1 MLEHAPTR
9 SEKKKR
15 KEKQSARLAHSTQ
28 DVGAAAA
35 SGERPMADGGEMDEE
50 AMRAFFPMSFGK
62 APTRAGAAASAHAST
77 LRKPP
82 QNPSAK
88 PSTSSAA
95 AAAAAGGDDDDDD
108 DDGPMV
114 GPPRP
119 PPQPAG
125 GGEGEDDEEG
135 GGVMIGPPR
144 PPPRSS
150 SRGEGEDADGGM
162 IGPPRPPPVKDDDEE
177 DEDDDDDD
185 DDDGDDSDDEM
196 EDDGERYNRIPLSN
210 EVVLRGHTKVAH
222 KQLADIICLSLL
234 KFVCS
239 NFWIFI
245 VPFTFVSFCE

>member
-1 MLEHAPTR
+1 M
-9 SEKKKR
+9 
-15 KEKQSARLAHSTQ
+15 
-28 DVGAAAA
+28 
-35 SGERPMADGGEMDEE
+35 
-50 AMRAFFPMSFGK
+50 
-62 APTRAGAAASAHAST
+62 
-77 LRKPP
+77 
-82 QNPSAK
+82 
-88 PSTSSAA
+88 
-95 AAAAAGGDDDDDD
+95 
-108 DDGPMV
+108 
-114 GPPRP
+114 
-119 PPQPAG
+119 
-125 GGEGEDDEEG
+125 
-135 GGVMIGPPR
+135 MIGPPR